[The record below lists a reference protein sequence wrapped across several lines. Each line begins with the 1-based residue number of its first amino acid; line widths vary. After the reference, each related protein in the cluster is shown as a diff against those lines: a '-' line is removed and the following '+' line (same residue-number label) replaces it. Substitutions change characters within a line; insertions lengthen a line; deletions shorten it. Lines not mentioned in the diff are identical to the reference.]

1 MRNRKQQG
9 QIIRIGECWYVR
21 YWERRNIGGTI
32 ERKRVTHK
40 LGEVTTRGKR
50 PPADIKTEA
59 ERHMATVNSGTVPA
73 DRIVTIG
80 DFVERVYL
88 PWIDEHKR
96 PSTAKGYR
104 DIWEDHL
111 KPLCQQVWLK
121 DTRTYHVQGWLNQIG
136 VGKLSRNTLKHI
148 KSVISGIFTLAKQQD
163 YFQGENPTRD
173 AAVNAKAAEP
183 QETYAYSLDEIQTIL
198 SLLPEPAATAFA
210 VAAFMGLRHGEIQ
223 GLLWENYQNGEL
235 FVSRSIWNGRIS
247 DPKTRK
253 GRAPV
258 PVIRQLADRLEM
270 HRLRNGNPQKGPIFA
285 NAAGNPLALSSVV
298 NRVIFPALNRCEVCG
313 KSELNHD
320 AKHEY
325 KRDSKIPEWQGW
337 HAARRGLGSNLYR
350 LGVPDMVIQRILRH
364 ANVSTTATYY
374 IKTAA
379 DDVRN
384 AMTKLEKVVPST
396 PKAEVPVIAEP
407 ATLQD
412 TFGTPNLKS
421 IAVPSTVN

>member
-1 MRNRKQQG
+1 MRNRKQNG
-9 QIIRIGECWYVR
+9 TIIRIGSRWYVR
-21 YWERRNIGGTI
+21 YWERRSIAGSI
-32 ERKRVTHK
+32 ERKRVTYS

-59 ERHMATVNSGTVPA
+59 ARHMATVNSGTVA
-73 DRIVTIG
+73 AERIVTMG

-88 PWIDEHKR
+88 PWVAEHKR

-111 KPLCQQVWLK
+111 KPLAEQVWLK
-121 DTRTYHVQGWLNQIG
+121 DARTYHIQGWLNQIG
-136 VGKLSRNTLKHI
+136 AGKLSRNTLKHV
-148 KSVISGIFTLAKQQD
+148 KSVVSGIFTLAKQQD
-163 YFQGENPTRD
+163 YFQGENPARD
-173 AAVNAKAAEP
+173 SAVNPKAAEP
-183 QETYAYSLDEIQTIL
+183 EETYAYTLDEIQRIL

-223 GLLWENYQNGEL
+223 GLLWENYRDGEL
-235 FVSRSIWNGRIS
+235 FVSRSIWNGRVS

-253 GRAPV
+253 GRASV
-258 PVIRQLADRLEM
+258 PVVRQLADRLEI
-270 HRLRNGNPQKGPIFA
+270 HRLRSLNPLAGPIFA
-285 NAAGNPLALSSVV
+285 NSLGKPLSLGSVV
-298 NRVIFPALNRCEVCG
+298 NRVILPALNRCECG
-313 KSELNHD
+313 KTQADHQG
-320 AKHEY
+320 AGHPY
-325 KRDSKIPEWQGW
+325 KRDNRIPEWHGW

-384 AMTKLEKVVPST
+384 AMSKLEHHIGEAGRIQIDANTTGQIKP
-396 PKAEVPVIAEP
+396 PAEP
-407 ATLQD
+407 T
-412 TFGTPNLKS
+412 
-421 IAVPSTVN
+421 TVQ